1 VIRRPALS
9 GCWSPLLAVLLSAC
23 GMNEPIYFPAPGPLE
38 AGAEGGGGMPAL
50 AIMTLS
56 FRAPNAEEA
65 ATRAEQSQQAG
76 FEIPWLSADDVAVS
90 LLYTITNLS
99 DRPGDAYLRIDGA
112 SEFASY
118 DPQALQAAAVAIDP
132 DDDELPPSLIAPKP
146 PRLDP
151 GQVQRGVV
159 REDDF
164 SEAALDLDAIGR
176 FAAVPASV
184 LINAS
189 SANPVGLEMVPAG
202 HVRPALFRLQVSFS
216 ATTHM
221 RLEYLVRIRDQ
232 GDRLASAGDG
242 EFFAP
247 EPPIYM
253 PPPPAPPP

>member
-1 VIRRPALS
+1 VIRRPARS
-9 GCWSPLLAVLLSAC
+9 GCWGPLLAVLLPAC
-23 GMNEPIYFPAPGPLE
+23 GMNEPTYFSSPGPLE
-38 AGAEGGGGMPAL
+38 AGGEGAGDMPAQ
-50 AIMTLS
+50 AVMTLS
-56 FRAPNAEEA
+56 FRLPNAEEE
-65 ATRAEQSQQAG
+65 ATRAEQSAQAG
-76 FEIPWLSADDVAVS
+76 FEIPWLSVDDVAVS

-99 DRPGDAYLRIDGA
+99 DRPGDAYLRVDGA
-112 SEFASY
+112 SEFAAY

-132 DDDELPPSLIAPKP
+132 EDDEVPPSLIAPKP

-151 GQVQRGVV
+151 GQTYRGVV

-202 HVRPALFRLQVSFS
+202 HVRPALFRLQVSFT

-221 RLEYLVRIRDQ
+221 RLEYVVRIRDQ
-232 GDRLASAGDG
+232 ADRLASASDG
-242 EFFAP
+242 ELFSP
-247 EPPIYM
+247 EPPSYT
-253 PPPPAPPP
+253 PPPPPP